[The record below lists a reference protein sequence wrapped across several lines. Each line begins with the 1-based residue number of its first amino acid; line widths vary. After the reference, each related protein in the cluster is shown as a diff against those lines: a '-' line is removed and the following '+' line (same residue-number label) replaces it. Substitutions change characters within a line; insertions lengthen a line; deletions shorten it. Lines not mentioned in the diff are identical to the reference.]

1 MRCDCDC
8 EPGVGRQPTTS
19 GVNEVYLKKRE
30 WATCEMPRTSPPGP
44 PPGPRRTSHLPVAGR
59 RTGFFAA
66 IVASHVGQGRRKTK
80 GNASPTG
87 YPSRGVVGGTVVG
100 VQHEHKSRRIQ

>member
-1 MRCDCDC
+1 MRVWMGWMRCDCDC

-66 IVASHVGQGRRKTK
+66 IVACGAGKK
-80 GNASPTG
+80 NEGK
-87 YPSRGVVGGTVVG
+87 Y
-100 VQHEHKSRRIQ
+100 

>member
-1 MRCDCDC
+1 LKWKMSKAARD
-8 EPGVGRQPTTS
+8 RKY
-19 GVNEVYLKKRE
+19 EVYLKKRE

>member
-1 MRCDCDC
+1 MIICCKNDGWMRC

-30 WATCEMPRTSPPGP
+30 WATCEMPRTRPQ
-44 PPGPRRTSHLPVAGR
+44 RTSHLPVAGR

-66 IVASHVGQGRRKTK
+66 IVACMWGREEKRR
-80 GNASPTG
+80 AILALP